1 MKTDSITKPTT
12 QYSSARLVL
21 LFAILG
27 ISITLLS
34 TSCKKENFDKT
45 DYTKLVGTTWLH
57 ETDDVFQLLQF
68 IDQSTV
74 TIQSGRKDG
83 TYSMNLT
90 TYSWLYASDI
100 DDKWGLF
107 HMYSKTFDNEQ
118 GKLIYSGTVEKGL
131 VLLKKS
137 NDNTQED
144 LRFTQ
149 IKKK

>member
-1 MKTDSITKPTT
+1 MKPDSITKPTT
-12 QYSSARLVL
+12 RYSSARLVL

-27 ISITLLS
+27 ISIMPLS
-34 TSCKKENFDKT
+34 TSCKKENSNNT
-45 DYTKLVGTTWLH
+45 GYTKLAGTTWLH
-57 ETDDVFQLLQF
+57 ETDDVFQILQF

-90 TYSWLYASDI
+90 TYSWHYASDI
-100 DDKWGLF
+100 DDRWGLF
-107 HMYSKTFDNEQ
+107 HMYYKTFDNEQ

-131 VLLKKS
+131 VLLKNS
-137 NDNTQED
+137 SDNTQED